1 MDVYRLYKRGEQITL
16 CKEALAIGPK
26 STRELALQ
34 QGSKQRC
41 VPPPTDVPRPQLAE
55 SRRPTTDARRAARA
69 WVMREPT
76 GIGRRFQPRCGKLG
90 LHVKLDHYDNART
103 WVRPAP
109 RAIAT
114 ANVGSSAIM
123 TLFISIILILA
134 GAVLLARLAS
144 ALSVP
149 YPAFLALGGAIIA
162 LLPGTPSIELDPR
175 LALVIFVAP
184 VLLDAAYDASLRDLR
199 DNRLAIILLVVIAIG
214 VTTAAV
220 AMVFR
225 AFVPDVPL
233 AAAVALG
240 AIVAPPDAAA
250 ATAVLRPLKIPSR
263 VLTILEGES
272 LFNDASALLIFA
284 IALRVAQNDNAT
296 LTSLIPTYAASV
308 IGSVALGVALARVAA
323 FVLQLADAAP
333 ASIILQFCSTFGV
346 WILAEILHLSAILTV
361 VAYGIAISLPGHRR
375 SAPLL
380 RIKSFAVWET
390 AVFLSNVLA
399 FTLIGMQLAPLLA
412 RLNPNQ
418 RAQYFVIGSA
428 ILVTVV
434 IVRIVWVMSYN
445 SVLRFKNWRF
455 GTSLPERLLPPTAKG
470 GIIISWSGMRGIVS
484 LAAALALP
492 IGFPE
497 RDLIQF
503 VAFVVVLGTLVI
515 QGFTLGPLVKWLQ
528 LPEDRQLDREIA
540 LARQRALEA
549 AIGTLEGNE
558 TPYAASLRLEY
569 QAILDLGEARDT
581 GDLPRLTDHER
592 LRLKA
597 IRAARE
603 VIQELW
609 AEGEIGDVAYQ
620 RIEAAIDR
628 AYLYTTRYKAAG

>member
-1 MDVYRLYKRGEQITL
+1 
-16 CKEALAIGPK
+16 
-26 STRELALQ
+26 
-34 QGSKQRC
+34 
-41 VPPPTDVPRPQLAE
+41 
-55 SRRPTTDARRAARA
+55 
-69 WVMREPT
+69 
-76 GIGRRFQPRCGKLG
+76 
-90 LHVKLDHYDNART
+90 
-103 WVRPAP
+103 
-109 RAIAT
+109 
-114 ANVGSSAIM
+114 M

-162 LLPGTPSIELDPR
+162 LLPGTPSIDLDPR

-308 IGSVALGVALARVAA
+308 IGSVALGVALARVAS
-323 FVLQLADAAP
+323 FVSQLADAAP

-361 VAYGIAISLPGHRR
+361 VAYGIAISLPGRRR

-399 FTLIGMQLAPLLA
+399 FTLIVMQLAPLLS
-412 RLNPNQ
+412 RLNSNQ

>member
-1 MDVYRLYKRGEQITL
+1 
-16 CKEALAIGPK
+16 
-26 STRELALQ
+26 
-34 QGSKQRC
+34 
-41 VPPPTDVPRPQLAE
+41 
-55 SRRPTTDARRAARA
+55 
-69 WVMREPT
+69 
-76 GIGRRFQPRCGKLG
+76 
-90 LHVKLDHYDNART
+90 
-103 WVRPAP
+103 
-109 RAIAT
+109 
-114 ANVGSSAIM
+114 M

-284 IALRVAQNDNAT
+284 IALRVAQDDNAT

-361 VAYGIAISLPGHRR
+361 VAYGIAISLPGRRR

-528 LPEDRQLDREIA
+528 LPEDRQLDREVA

-549 AIGTLEGNE
+549 AIGTLERNE

-569 QAILDLGEARDT
+569 IRRFWTLARREIPAISHGSPIMNAC
-581 GDLPRLTDHER
+581 
-592 LRLKA
+592 A
-597 IRAARE
+597 
-603 VIQELW
+603 
-609 AEGEIGDVAYQ
+609 
-620 RIEAAIDR
+620 
-628 AYLYTTRYKAAG
+628 

>member
-1 MDVYRLYKRGEQITL
+1 
-16 CKEALAIGPK
+16 
-26 STRELALQ
+26 
-34 QGSKQRC
+34 
-41 VPPPTDVPRPQLAE
+41 
-55 SRRPTTDARRAARA
+55 
-69 WVMREPT
+69 
-76 GIGRRFQPRCGKLG
+76 
-90 LHVKLDHYDNART
+90 
-103 WVRPAP
+103 
-109 RAIAT
+109 
-114 ANVGSSAIM
+114 
-123 TLFISIILILA
+123 
-134 GAVLLARLAS
+134 
-144 ALSVP
+144 
-149 YPAFLALGGAIIA
+149 
-162 LLPGTPSIELDPR
+162 
-175 LALVIFVAP
+175 
-184 VLLDAAYDASLRDLR
+184 
-199 DNRLAIILLVVIAIG
+199 
-214 VTTAAV
+214 
-220 AMVFR
+220 
-225 AFVPDVPL
+225 
-233 AAAVALG
+233 
-240 AIVAPPDAAA
+240 
-250 ATAVLRPLKIPSR
+250 
-263 VLTILEGES
+263 
-272 LFNDASALLIFA
+272 LIFA
-284 IALRVAQNDNAT
+284 IALRVAQDDNAT

-361 VAYGIAISLPGHRR
+361 VAYGIAISLPGRRR

-628 AYLYTTRYKAAG
+628 AYLYTTRYKGCGMS